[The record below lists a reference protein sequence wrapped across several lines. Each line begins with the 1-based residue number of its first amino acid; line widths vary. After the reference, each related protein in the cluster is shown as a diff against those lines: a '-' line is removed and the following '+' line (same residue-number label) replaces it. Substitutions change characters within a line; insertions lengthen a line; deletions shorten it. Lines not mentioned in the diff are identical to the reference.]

1 MREEV
6 VEPGLYELPLSEFPG
21 ADEDLRDSVAGR
33 SHLVDEYVREM
44 LPNVEPVPSHDELP
58 SLEMFMGEWHKVG
71 IGEGRLLIY
80 VGREER
86 MSI

>member
-6 VEPGLYELPLSEFPG
+6 VKPGLYELPLSEFPG
-21 ADEDLRDSVAGR
+21 ADEDLRDSIAGR
-33 SHLVDEYVREM
+33 SHLIDEYVREM
-44 LPNVEPVPSHDELP
+44 LPNVEPAPSRNELP
-58 SLEMFMGEWHKVG
+58 LLDWVTGEWHKVG

-86 MSI
+86 IFV